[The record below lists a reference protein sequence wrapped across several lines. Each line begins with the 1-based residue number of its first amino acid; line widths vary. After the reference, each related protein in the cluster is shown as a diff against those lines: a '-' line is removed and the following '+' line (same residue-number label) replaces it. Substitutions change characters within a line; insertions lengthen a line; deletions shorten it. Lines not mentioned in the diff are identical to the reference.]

1 MTAQR
6 AALRRVKAFLA
17 TFTAKDD
24 GQRFCATAI
33 DSTFTKPRLVKF
45 TVADLR
51 AVVALAERAAE
62 AERRIAEAR
71 AELRLGY
78 EDRARPRLAA
88 LLATPR
94 DLSPDDTRAL
104 MKALNVAPLPRAGKR
119 RDDDWT
125 DDAVTMGGAYE
136 SPKATGRAGAAALA
150 RAGKRAKRSRKAGR

>member
-51 AVVALAERAAE
+51 AVVALAERAMADDTHL
-62 AERRIAEAR
+62 ALMTPCAR
-71 AELRLGY
+71 TRTPVR
-78 EDRARPRLAA
+78 DCSCPTCARKRAA
-88 LLATPR
+88 L
-94 DLSPDDTRAL
+94 
-104 MKALNVAPLPRAGKR
+104 APPRAGKR